1 LCVEDQRAQCLR
13 LSRIGRVGLFSSRW
27 KKYGEHKIEGRGRG
41 EYMDDRKPGA
51 GGGGGETA
59 FREVIPEPT
68 IYDDG
73 GGGGLTGIAAL
84 RWIFPE
90 NG

>member
-1 LCVEDQRAQCLR
+1 LKVE
-13 LSRIGRVGLFSSRW
+13 
-27 KKYGEHKIEGRGRG
+27 EEGSIW
-41 EYMDDRKPGA
+41 MIATP
-51 GGGGGETA
+51 GGGGAA

-90 NG
+90 NDRKRERLRFTSTEMA